1 MVTPLVKKLGIKEGM
16 NILVLNSPVQY
27 ASIVEGI
34 PRKVIMR
41 QPEKG
46 LEVEFVHLFCM
57 TYKEL
62 IRDFHNGK
70 SYLKRN
76 GLFWI
81 SWPKQSS
88 GFKSDLSRDSIRT
101 YVLSEGLVDVK
112 ICSINETWSG
122 LKFVYR
128 LKNR

>member
-1 MVTPLVKKLGIKEGM
+1 MITPLVKKLGIKDGM
-16 NILVLNSPVQY
+16 NLVVLNSPFQY
-27 ASIVEGI
+27 ASFVEDL
-34 PRKVIMR
+34 PEKVIMR
-41 QPEKG
+41 EPEKG
-46 LEVEFVHLFCM
+46 LEADFVHLFCM

-62 IRDFHNGK
+62 LRDFHQGK
-70 SYLKRN
+70 SFLKRT

-88 GFKSDLSRDSIRT
+88 GISSDLSRDIIRA
-101 YVLSEGLVDVK
+101 YVLSEGLVDIK
-112 ICSINETWSG
+112 ICSISETWSG